1 MNQETIM
8 PVPPQDLP
16 QSNGSRCRRCG
27 TCCTKGGP
35 ALHIADRELVNSG
48 TIPLKHLMTIRQ
60 GEPAYDNVT
69 QTLAPAVT
77 DIIKIAGSRDGVSA
91 CVFYASAR
99 NRCKIYGTRPCEC
112 EALKCWDT
120 REIERIYRSQRL
132 TRRHLLAGIEGLWEL
147 VQEHQAR
154 CDYGT
159 IAELAAR
166 VSRTPSD
173 SEAEQ
178 QLVEL
183 IHYDDALRE
192 ATVQRAGH
200 TAQML
205 TFLFGRPL
213 RFTLQMF
220 KLRLTPAHRGESLV
234 RTQQSPMCYR
244 RHRIG

>member
-1 MNQETIM
+1 M
-8 PVPPQDLP
+8 PVLTQDRQL
-16 QSNGSRCRRCG
+16 SNGSRCRRCG

-35 ALHIADRELVNSG
+35 ALHIADRELVDSG

-60 GEPAYDNVT
+60 GEPAYDNVD
-69 QTLAPAVT
+69 QTIAPAVT
-77 DIIKIAGSRDGVSA
+77 DIIKIIGRRESVSA
-91 CVFYASAR
+91 CVFYVSAQ
-99 NRCKIYGTRPCEC
+99 NRCRIYDTRPCEC

-120 REIERIYRSQRL
+120 REIERIYGTQRL
-132 TRRHLLAGIEGLWEL
+132 TRRHLLAGIEGLWDL

-166 VSRTPSD
+166 IGRTPCD
-173 SEAEQ
+173 PETEQ

-183 IHYDDALRE
+183 MHYDDALRE

-200 TAQML
+200 TAPML
-205 TFLFGRPL
+205 KFLFGRPL

-220 KLRLTPAHRGESLV
+220 QLRVTRSTHRGESLV
-234 RTQQSPMCYR
+234 RTQQAPMCYR
-244 RHRIG
+244 RHRVG

>member
-1 MNQETIM
+1 M
-8 PVPPQDLP
+8 PVPPQDHP
-16 QSNGSRCRRCG
+16 QSNSSGCRRCG

-35 ALHIADRELVNSG
+35 ALHIADRKLVDSG

-60 GEPAYDNVT
+60 GEPAYDNVD

-77 DIIKIAGSRDGVSA
+77 DIIKIAGRRESVSA
-91 CVFYASAR
+91 CVFYASTQ
-99 NRCKIYGTRPCEC
+99 NRCRIYDTRPCEC

-120 REIERIYRSQRL
+120 REIERIYGSQRL
-132 TRRHLLAGIEGLWEL
+132 TRRHLLSGIEGLWEL
-147 VQEHQAR
+147 VQEHQTR

-166 VSRTPSD
+166 VGQVPSD
-173 SEAEQ
+173 PEAEQ
-178 QLVEL
+178 QLLEL
-183 IHYDDALRE
+183 MHYDDALRE

-200 TAQML
+200 TASML

-220 KLRLTPAHRGESLV
+220 QLRVTRTHQGEALV
-234 RTQQSPMCYR
+234 RTQRAPMCYR
-244 RHRIG
+244 RHRVG